1 MNTNKSVN
9 ENNSYQTASVPKS
22 DYDLLC
28 KADAI
33 HDIDSENLRLIRNL
47 CGDDYIYRQLAE
59 ECAELVQAALKMIRV
74 LNDETP
80 DDPDKVLDNYV
91 EELADTWVML
101 STAMLNLSDEA
112 MQQCSDIADFKRE
125 RLHNRLCAAEN
136 DAKRHGSAADKQEVG
151 SKEKPSEG
159 HFGDIDE
166 DFCKGCKGC
175 AGCDAKDD
183 ENDDENDDEG
193 NIDDMWDE
201 LDEAWAGMDEA
212 LTQITAEHME
222 QKQQKQQQRDKANKA
237 ANKDDWKEVMNFVR
251 RVCDGNR
258 AAADRLRTVLD
269 RE

>member
-9 ENNSYQTASVPKS
+9 ENNDYQTGYQTASVPKS

-33 HDIDSENLRLIRNL
+33 HDMDSENLRLIRNL

-80 DDPDKVLDNYV
+80 DDPDKVFDNYI

-101 STAMLNLSDEA
+101 STAMLDLSDEA
-112 MQQCSDIADFKRE
+112 MQRCSDIADFKRE
-125 RLHNRLCAAEN
+125 RLHNRLCALEN
-136 DAKRHGSAADKQEVG
+136 DVLRRNSTADKQEVG

-159 HFGDIDE
+159 HFGDVDE

-175 AGCDAKDD
+175 DGCDAEDD
-183 ENDDENDDEG
+183 EDDT
-193 NIDDMWDE
+193 DDMWDE

-212 LTQITAEHME
+212 LTQITAEHMDR
-222 QKQQKQQQRDKANKA
+222 KQARQQRDKANNKTSDK
-237 ANKDDWKEVMNFVR
+237 ANKDEWKEVMDFVR
-251 RVCDGNR
+251 RVCDANR

-269 RE
+269 GE